1 MRTDFYYQSGTGV
14 RLHGCKWTPEGEV
27 CAVVQIVHGI
37 AEHVERYDAFAR
49 FLNERGVLVVAEDHM
64 GHGQSVVKGE
74 LGYFRQG
81 WTAAVEDTFQ
91 LLQDTKT
98 AFPEVPYFL
107 LGHSMGSFMA
117 RSLLI
122 LHPDCG
128 LAGCILSG
136 TGWQPEAVLHTGL
149 GLCRAKARVKGDKY
163 HSAALNNMIF
173 GNYNAKV
180 EHRRTAFD
188 WLTRDD
194 QIVDAYIADPLC
206 GFVPSVGLLGNVM
219 EGMLFDQKQSNL
231 SQMNKQLPVFFV
243 AGEADPV
250 GNYGKGVRRCK
261 DAFREAGLK
270 NISLKLYPLCRHE
283 ILNEWN
289 CNQIFEEIYDW
300 IRETC

>member
-1 MRTDFYYQSGTGV
+1 MKTDFYYQSGTGV
-14 RLHGCKWTPEGEV
+14 RLHGCKWTPEGK
-27 CAVVQIVHGI
+27 ALGVVQLVHGI

-49 FLNERGVLVVAEDHM
+49 FLNERGFVVVAEDHM

-81 WTAAVEDTFQ
+81 WTAAVEDTYQ

-98 AFPEVPYFL
+98 AYPDVPYFL
-107 LGHSMGSFMA
+107 LGHSMGSFLS

-128 LAGCILSG
+128 LSGCILSG
-136 TGWQPEAVLHTGL
+136 TGWQPEAVLRTGL
-149 GLCRAKARVKGDKY
+149 GLCRVTAKARGDRY
-163 HSAALNNMIF
+163 HSTALNNLIF
-173 GNYNAKV
+173 GNYNARV
-180 EHRRTAFD
+180 EHRRTEFD

-219 EGMLFDQKQSNL
+219 EGMLFNQKKTNL
-231 SQMNKQLPVFFV
+231 QQMNQTQPVLFV
-243 AGEADPV
+243 SGDADPV
-250 GNYGKGVRRCK
+250 GGYGKGVSRC
-261 DAFREAGLK
+261 REAFCESGMK
-270 NISLKLYPLCRHE
+270 NTELKLYPLCRHE

-289 CNQIFEEIYDW
+289 CNQIFEDIYGW
-300 IRETC
+300 IVEKC